1 MSIAAIA
8 ALCRQAACPTKVH
21 AYVLK
26 LIPPFL
32 TSCKCHEV
40 IRASFTA
47 VSWRCP
53 QTTCLFL
60 PATPSVS
67 YILHCCCSL
76 PGCELCKQSYRRLE
90 LHLAEISFNTR
101 NRDGGRGAK
110 SNDRFPLKGM
120 KFIQLKYTVKQGHS
134 QCDCTM
140 SRLVENTLD
149 ELLQKELTNTLYG
162 YSQSLCFEIKEAKP
176 PTDTGGP
183 DGV

>member
-1 MSIAAIA
+1 MSPDY
-8 ALCRQAACPTKVH
+8 LFVSACHAFSFVH
-21 AYVLK
+21 
-26 LIPPFL
+26 
-32 TSCKCHEV
+32 S
-40 IRASFTA
+40 
-47 VSWRCP
+47 
-53 QTTCLFL
+53 
-60 PATPSVS
+60 
-67 YILHCCCSL
+67 SL
-76 PGCELCKQSYRRLE
+76 LLLSARRELCKQSYRRLE